1 MIECFLEGKKE
12 AKKNVFFLEEEEK
25 RRRKIGTKKERKEK
39 RGKKREREMSL
50 SSSTT
55 TLLANAL
62 LKRALMTTTTAGLTR
77 GRSTIPSSASWGSS
91 SSSHKGGGVGRRFD
105 AHNVFFGSPLAEK
118 RTVSSTRGTKSSAAL
133 SAAHQPS
140 EEEDEHYM
148 RLALKEAEK
157 AFEAGEV
164 PVGAVLV
171 HKKDPN
177 DQHVIARS
185 HNTSESRN
193 NPLAHAEL
201 ECIDLGRKALGE
213 WRRLKDS
220 TLYVTL
226 EPCAMCAGAI
236 LQARVGNVV
245 YGARNP
251 QLGAHGSWCG
261 LLGTREGEEDKV
273 QTLKTHAIMPEVNVR
288 ADVLGEE
295 CSELMKTFFKNRR
308 EQAKKER
315 ERLRLEEEKYREL
328 LFKYDGVKKKEE
340 M

>member
-1 MIECFLEGKKE
+1 MEEEEEEEEKSGQKKRKE
-12 AKKNVFFLEEEEK
+12 REEKKKRKKCLEEEEEKSGQKK
-25 RRRKIGTKKERKEK
+25 RKKKEE
-39 RGKKREREMSL
+39 KKREREMSL

-55 TLLANAL
+55 LANAL
-62 LKRALMTTTTAGLTR
+62 LKRALMTTAGLTR
-77 GRSTIPSSASWGSS
+77 GRSTIIPSSASWASS
-91 SSSHKGGGVGRRFD
+91 SSSHKGGGGGGVGRRFD
-105 AHNVFFGSPLAEK
+105 AHVFFGSPLAEK

-133 SAAHQPS
+133 SAALSAHQPS

-226 EPCAMCAGAI
+226 EPCNHFGRTAACSRALVYAGVK
-236 LQARVGNVV
+236 RVLI
-245 YGARNP
+245 GAYDTDPRVA
-251 QLGAHGSWCG
+251 GGG
-261 LLGTREGEEDKV
+261 M
-273 QTLKTHAIMPEVNVR
+273 QTLLERGVEVVCGCKEKEATEMNR
-288 ADVLGEE
+288 A
-295 CSELMKTFFKNRR
+295 FFDRI
-308 EQAKKER
+308 EKER
-315 ERLRLEEEKYREL
+315 IEKEQDRR
-328 LFKYDGVKKKEE
+328 KK
-340 M
+340 

>member
-1 MIECFLEGKKE
+1 M
-12 AKKNVFFLEEEEK
+12 
-25 RRRKIGTKKERKEK
+25 
-39 RGKKREREMSL
+39 
-50 SSSTT
+50 SSST
-55 TLLANAL
+55 LVANAL
-62 LKRALMTTTTAGLTR
+62 LKRALTTATR
-77 GRSTIPSSASWGSS
+77 RSTTASRWG
-91 SSSHKGGGVGRRFD
+91 SSHKGGGGTLGALSSRVVVVVGRFD
-105 AHNVFFGSPLAEK
+105 AVCFGSPGEQ
-118 RTVSSTRGTKSSAAL
+118 RTVTTRRRTIAASSA
-133 SAAHQPS
+133 SAGHQPS

-177 DQHVIARS
+177 DQNVIARS

-261 LLGTREGEEDKV
+261 LLGTRDGEEDKV

-340 M
+340 I

>member
-1 MIECFLEGKKE
+1 
-12 AKKNVFFLEEEEK
+12 
-25 RRRKIGTKKERKEK
+25 
-39 RGKKREREMSL
+39 MSL

-55 TLLANAL
+55 TLTNAL
-62 LKRALMTTTTAGLTR
+62 LKRALMTTAGLTR
-77 GRSTIPSSASWGSS
+77 GRSTIPSSASWASS
-91 SSSHKGGGVGRRFD
+91 SSSHKGGGGGGVGRRFD
-105 AHNVFFGSPLAEK
+105 AHVFFGSPLAEK
-118 RTVSSTRGTKSSAAL
+118 RTVSSTRGTKSSASSAAL
-133 SAAHQPS
+133 SAHQPS

-213 WRRLKDS
+213 WRHLKDS

>member
-1 MIECFLEGKKE
+1 MEEE
-12 AKKNVFFLEEEEK
+12 EEEEK
-25 RRRKIGTKKERKEK
+25 SGQKKKKRKGGKKERE
-39 RGKKREREMSL
+39 REREMSL

-55 TLLANAL
+55 LANAL
-62 LKRALMTTTTAGLTR
+62 LKRALMTTAGVTR
-77 GRSTIPSSASWGSS
+77 GRSTILSSASWGSS
-91 SSSHKGGGVGRRFD
+91 SSSHKGGGGVGRRFD
-105 AHNVFFGSPLAEK
+105 AHVFFGSPLAEK
-118 RTVSSTRGTKSSAAL
+118 RTVSSTRGTKSSASSAAL
-133 SAAHQPS
+133 SAHQPS

-288 ADVLGEE
+288 ANVLGEE

>member
-1 MIECFLEGKKE
+1 M
-12 AKKNVFFLEEEEK
+12 
-25 RRRKIGTKKERKEK
+25 
-39 RGKKREREMSL
+39 
-50 SSSTT
+50 
-55 TLLANAL
+55 
-62 LKRALMTTTTAGLTR
+62 
-77 GRSTIPSSASWGSS
+77 
-91 SSSHKGGGVGRRFD
+91 
-105 AHNVFFGSPLAEK
+105 FFGSPLAEK
-118 RTVSSTRGTKSSAAL
+118 RTVSSTRGTKSSASSAAL
-133 SAAHQPS
+133 SAHQPS

-261 LLGTREGEEDKV
+261 LLGTRDGEEDKV

-308 EQAKKER
+308 EQAEKER
-315 ERLRLEEEKYREL
+315 EGLRLEEEKYREL

-340 M
+340 I

>member
-1 MIECFLEGKKE
+1 MEEE
-12 AKKNVFFLEEEEK
+12 EEEEEEEK
-25 RRRKIGTKKERKEK
+25 SGQKKKKRKKRKKRERE
-39 RGKKREREMSL
+39 REREREMSL

-55 TLLANAL
+55 TTLANAL
-62 LKRALMTTTTAGLTR
+62 LKRAALMTTTAGLTAR
-77 GRSTIPSSASWGSS
+77 GRSTSIPSSASWG
-91 SSSHKGGGVGRRFD
+91 RFD
-105 AHNVFFGSPLAEK
+105 AQSVFFGSPLAEK
-118 RTVSSTRGTKSSAAL
+118 RTVSSTRGTKSSASSAAL
-133 SAAHQPS
+133 SAHQPS

>member
-1 MIECFLEGKKE
+1 MTRAIELANTVTYEDHTSPNPIVGCVIVDPTTNEVIGEGYHPKAGEPHAEVYALRAAGKK
-12 AKKNVFFLEEEEK
+12 A
-25 RRRKIGTKKERKEK
+25 
-39 RGKKREREMSL
+39 RG
-50 SSSTT
+50 
-55 TLLANAL
+55 A
-62 LKRALMTTTTAGLTR
+62 TA
-77 GRSTIPSSASWGSS
+77 
-91 SSSHKGGGVGRRFD
+91 
-105 AHNVFFGSPLAEK
+105 
-118 RTVSSTRGTKSSAAL
+118 
-133 SAAHQPS
+133 
-140 EEEDEHYM
+140 
-148 RLALKEAEK
+148 
-157 AFEAGEV
+157 
-164 PVGAVLV
+164 
-171 HKKDPN
+171 
-177 DQHVIARS
+177 
-185 HNTSESRN
+185 
-193 NPLAHAEL
+193 
-201 ECIDLGRKALGE
+201 
-213 WRRLKDS
+213 
-220 TLYVTL
+220 YVTL

>member
-1 MIECFLEGKKE
+1 MEEE
-12 AKKNVFFLEEEEK
+12 EEEEEEEK
-25 RRRKIGTKKERKEK
+25 SGQKKRKEK
-39 RGKKREREMSL
+39 RGKKEREREREMSL

-55 TLLANAL
+55 LANAL
-62 LKRALMTTTTAGLTR
+62 LKRALTTALTR
-77 GRSTIPSSASWGSS
+77 RSIISLSAS
-91 SSSHKGGGVGRRFD
+91 HKGGGGVGRRFD
-105 AHNVFFGSPLAEK
+105 AHVFFGSPLAEK
-118 RTVSSTRGTKSSAAL
+118 RTVSSTRGTKSSASSAAL
-133 SAAHQPS
+133 SAHQPS

>member
-1 MIECFLEGKKE
+1 MEEE
-12 AKKNVFFLEEEEK
+12 EEEEEEEK
-25 RRRKIGTKKERKEK
+25 SGQKKKKRKKRKKRERE
-39 RGKKREREMSL
+39 REREMSL

-55 TLLANAL
+55 TLANAL
-62 LKRALMTTTTAGLTR
+62 LKRALMTTAGLTR
-77 GRSTIPSSASWGSS
+77 GRSTIPSSASWASS
-91 SSSHKGGGVGRRFD
+91 SSSHKGGGGGGVGRRFD
-105 AHNVFFGSPLAEK
+105 AHVFFGSPLAEK
-118 RTVSSTRGTKSSAAL
+118 RTVSSTRGTKSSASSAAL
-133 SAAHQPS
+133 SAHQPS